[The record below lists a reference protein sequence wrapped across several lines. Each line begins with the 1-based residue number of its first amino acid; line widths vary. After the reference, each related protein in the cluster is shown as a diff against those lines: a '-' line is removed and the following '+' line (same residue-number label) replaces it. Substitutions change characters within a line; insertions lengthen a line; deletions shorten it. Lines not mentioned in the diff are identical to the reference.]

1 MLRRNVE
8 LHVAEGHFCGLSAKG
23 LHISEVL
30 PLLDAHQYEGAQ
42 NLRRS

>member
-30 PLLDAHQYEGAQ
+30 PLLDECAA
-42 NLRRS
+42 